1 MATAQNR
8 LVLSPPPP
16 HSKARLENLQQ
27 ELLQPAYFLPILME
41 QNNFW
46 TLDHIYR
53 LET

>member
-1 MATAQNR
+1 MTAAQNL

-16 HSKARLENLQQ
+16 HSKARLQTLQK